1 MATRTR
7 DKQPPRVPF
16 STKRRPNPCPAAVT
30 IWVLTWG
37 TKYVP
42 RREPARDTTKQ
53 LTRLHVFPRPT
64 RREAEAF
71 PTPWLRLPGALPLW
85 SKLELFSRMSALT
98 PCPHF
103 IGGEWITSAGP
114 STPVYNPSTGDV
126 IAECPAGGPAE
137 VNAAVGAAQA
147 AFPAWRETPAVDRA
161 RVFFKYRQLVEQNFD
176 ALCRCVAR
184 EHGKTYAEARGSA
197 FRGLENIEYAC
208 GVPSLLFGDTL
219 ENMARNVDCETL
231 LQPLGVCVG
240 ITPFNF
246 PAMVP
251 LWMYPLAIACGN
263 TFVLKPSEKVP
274 LTAILLGQLLEQAGC
289 PKGVFNLVHGGRAA
303 VDALLTHPQVR
314 AISFVGSS
322 PVAKYIYETGTRN
335 GKRVQA
341 NGGAKNY
348 LVIMPD
354 ADIPKT
360 VEALSTAAFGCAGER
375 CMAGSTAITVGAAAE
390 RLLPSLVSAARAIKV
405 GRTDLPDRQPD
416 MGAVITSQ
424 HRDRVLSLVAS
435 GEKEGAKVIADGRGV
450 TVPDAPRGFYL
461 GATII
466 DGVEANMTLARE
478 EVFGPV
484 LNVMRMDDLDRAIAL
499 TNASAFGNGAAIFTN
514 SGGAAREFKHRV
526 KAGMVGINV
535 GVPAT
540 MAMFPFTG
548 WDDSF
553 YGDLHIQ
560 GREAVQFYTQQKVVT
575 TRWFGGEVGDVWRK

>member
-1 MATRTR
+1 M
-7 DKQPPRVPF
+7 
-16 STKRRPNPCPAAVT
+16 ST
-30 IWVLTWG
+30 
-37 TKYVP
+37 
-42 RREPARDTTKQ
+42 
-53 LTRLHVFPRPT
+53 
-64 RREAEAF
+64 
-71 PTPWLRLPGALPLW
+71 PLV
-85 SKLELFSRMSALT
+85 
-98 PCPHF
+98 PHF
-103 IGGEWITSAGP
+103 IAGEWIRPAGLAT
-114 STPVYNPSTGDV
+114 TPVYNPSTGDV
-126 IAECPAGGPAE
+126 IAECPVGGATE
-137 VNAAVGAAQA
+137 VNAAVTAAHA
-147 AFPAWRETPAVDRA
+147 AFADWRETPAVDRA
-161 RVFFKYRQLVEQNFD
+161 RVFFRYRQLVEQNFD
-176 ALCRCVAR
+176 RICATVSR
-184 EHGKTYAEARGSA
+184 EHGKTLAEARGSA

-219 ENMARNVDCETL
+219 ENLARGVDCETF

-274 LTAILLGQLLEQAGC
+274 LTAVLLGELLEQAGL
-289 PKGVFNLVHGGRAA
+289 PKGVFNIVHGGRDC

-314 AISFVGSS
+314 AVSFVGSS

-348 LVIMPD
+348 IVIMPD

-390 RLLPSLVSAARAIKV
+390 RLLPSLVDAARKIRV
-405 GRTDLPDRQPD
+405 GPTDRPAQPD
-416 MGAVITSQ
+416 MGPVISAL
-424 HRDRVLSLVAS
+424 HRDRILDLVAT
-435 GEKEGAKVIADGRGV
+435 GEREGAKVIADGRGV
-450 TVPDAPRGFYL
+450 KVTDAPRGFYL
-461 GATII
+461 GATIV
-466 DGVEANMTLARE
+466 DGVQQNMTLARE

-484 LNVMRMDDLDRAIAL
+484 LNVMRMDDLDRAIEI

-514 SGGAAREFKHRV
+514 SGKAAREFKHRV

-575 TRWFGGEVGDVWRK
+575 TRWFGDGVGDVWKK

>member
-1 MATRTR
+1 MSSALA
-7 DKQPPRVPF
+7 
-16 STKRRPNPCPAAVT
+16 PCP
-30 IWVLTWG
+30 
-37 TKYVP
+37 
-42 RREPARDTTKQ
+42 
-53 LTRLHVFPRPT
+53 VF
-64 RREAEAF
+64 
-71 PTPWLRLPGALPLW
+71 
-85 SKLELFSRMSALT
+85 
-98 PCPHF
+98 
-103 IGGEWITSAGP
+103 IDGEWRTLSGLP
-114 STPVYNPSTGDV
+114 TTPVFNPSTGDV
-126 IAECPAGGPAE
+126 IAECPVGGAAE
-137 VNAAVGAAQA
+137 VEAAVQAAHA
-147 AFPAWRETPAVDRA
+147 AFPAWSETPAVERA
-161 RVFFKYRQLVEQNFD
+161 RVFFRYRQLVEKNFD
-176 ALCRCVAR
+176 RICQTVSR
-184 EHGKTYAEARGSA
+184 EHGKTLGEARGSVY
-197 FRGLENIEYAC
+197 RGLENIEYAC
-208 GVPSLLFGDTL
+208 GVPTLLFGDTL
-219 ENMARNVDCETL
+219 ENLARGVDCETL

-251 LWMYPLAIACGN
+251 LWMYPLALACGN

-274 LTAILLGQLLEQAGC
+274 LTALLLGELLVEAGI
-289 PKGVFNLVHGGRAA
+289 PKGVFNIVHGGRAA
-303 VDALLTHPQVR
+303 VDALLTHPKVR
-314 AISFVGSS
+314 AVSFVGSS
-322 PVAKYIYETGTRN
+322 PIAKYIYETGTRH

-390 RLLPSLVSAARAIKV
+390 RLLPSLVEAARAIKV
-405 GRTDLPDRQPD
+405 GPTDRPAQPD
-416 MGAVITSQ
+416 MGPVITAQ
-424 HRDRVLSLVAS
+424 HRERVLGLVAS

-450 TVPDAPRGFYL
+450 KVPDAPRGFYL
-461 GATII
+461 GATIV
-466 DGVEANMTLARE
+466 DGVERTMTLARE

-484 LNVMRMDDLDRAIAL
+484 LNVMRQDDLDRAIEI

-514 SGGAAREFKHRV
+514 SGRAAREFKHRV

-560 GREAVQFYTQQKVVT
+560 GREAVQFYTQQKVIT
-575 TRWFGGEVGDVWRK
+575 TRWFGEGVGDVWKK